1 MEEFDRQIIAELNDL
16 RTNPQ
21 SYIEPIREYKNY
33 FHNNNILKL
42 PGVKIGIQTY
52 EGPSAYEEAAIYLQS
67 QKPIPPLKCN
77 KGLCKV
83 AENFLK
89 EIQKGSI
96 DKISEIDMEKIIKS
110 IGTFSGSFSNAI
122 DFGGTTP
129 SLVVSNLLVSDGD
142 KSRGQ
147 RNNIFNEDLSYV
159 GIAHGEH
166 KSFELCTVIVT
177 CTKFISNDQKDDEEI
192 FIQSK
197 SASNNNNNNIDDDN
211 LLPPGV
217 KSLVKSEK
225 VIVEGGRKKKLIKI
239 TKIMEDGST
248 QVEIEKEAID

>member
-1 MEEFDRQIIAELNDL
+1 MEDFDKDIVSELNNL

-21 SYIEPIREYKNY
+21 SYIDPIREYKNY

-42 PGVKIGIQTY
+42 PGAKIGIQTS
-52 EGPSAYEEAAIYLQS
+52 EGASAYEEAAIYLKT
-67 QKPIPPLKCN
+67 QKSIPELKCI

-83 AENFLK
+83 AEQFLN
-89 EIQKGSI
+89 EIQKSSI
-96 DKISEIDMEKIIKS
+96 DKIGEIDMEKIIKS
-110 IGTFSGSFSNAI
+110 IGTFSGSFSRAI

-129 SLVVSNLLVSDGD
+129 ALVVSNLLVSDGD
-142 KSRGQ
+142 ETRGQ
-147 RNNIFNEDLSYV
+147 RNNIFNEDLKYV

-177 CTKFISNDQKDDEEI
+177 CTQFISNDKNDDEEI
-192 FIQSK
+192 YIQ
-197 SASNNNNNNIDDDN
+197 NNKEKFSYNDDN

-225 VIVEGGRKKKLIKI
+225 VIVEGGKKKKLVKI
-239 TKIMEDGST
+239 TKLMEDGST
-248 QVEIEKEAID
+248 QVEIEKETID